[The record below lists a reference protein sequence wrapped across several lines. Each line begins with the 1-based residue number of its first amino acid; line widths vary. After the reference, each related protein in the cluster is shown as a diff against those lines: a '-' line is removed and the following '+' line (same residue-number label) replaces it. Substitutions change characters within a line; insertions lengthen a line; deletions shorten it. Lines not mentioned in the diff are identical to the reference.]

1 MLGISRSGVQKVMMN
16 ACYKKQ
22 PLIIRQSTEKKGKP
36 AYFVLWDI
44 ETNQPA
50 QPGEDDDQ
58 PETTPC
64 DNLVPTVASAYNSRP
79 TSLSARSE
87 PRADLNP
94 AHAQADAGHHGDGV
108 DSRPSVPITDPS
120 LLLQT
125 QTATVLSFKNMAV
138 DGSEPSSSKP
148 QATKVQ
154 EGICVD
160 SETGEVVPTPNNS
173 ITLEDGRLIDT
184 DTGEI
189 INGQLDPLTIDDFET
204 LLHRKLQ
211 GKDKDKQRTLR
222 HYYRKKYAES
232 GVIPEAL
239 EDRHSIRDG
248 RIVAGR
254 KSQLDPAIAQRFIDM
269 VKCSNDKSDP
279 KNYHTAAH
287 CKVTIFHREL
297 EYELKQTIPIQSLYT
312 LVRKHGLS
320 PYFERID
327 DNETPA
333 KAPKFI
339 LSVPVGESL
348 LLDGVG
354 ADYFTVNRD
363 GKPFYPWWINFM
375 DYGSRRIQ
383 AIHAYYSESNEA
395 SVDILN
401 RYLIENRHAHAVVKM
416 RPDNAKGFLNL
427 KRCIT
432 EINQRKKA
440 RPGGFTMIDDF
451 SRVGTPV
458 DKAALESSH
467 RALHDF
473 ERYIINRFKD
483 RITGQSQKQ
492 KKFGNGF
499 RTITVTHL
507 DITLEELNA
516 SGVIQE
522 YQRQHNNLPHK
533 PTVNGK
539 QTTWILDDAGEP
551 VLDNDGK
558 KMKWIPEPIWQ
569 RHLADN
575 ETFTFDEADLEAN
588 RIYGYTKHKGTITK
602 QGYVQYKTEKYFVS
616 NRSLYSR
623 VRGTEIQY
631 SIIGGGKIALFN
643 AQQDGVYLGE
653 AICLQAPV
661 KPQKIIDME
670 QKKIDKAVGKS
681 LYRNIVDQFAP
692 FEMFFNEDE
701 INNLINQGLTEA
713 ITQAV
718 LAIPKVYLQE
728 NKIKQYNFFKAE
740 AKELIGQAKG
750 PKAVNGI
757 TR

>member
-1 MLGISRSGVQKVMMN
+1 MLI
-16 ACYKKQ
+16 
-22 PLIIRQSTEKKGKP
+22 P
-36 AYFVLWDI
+36 
-44 ETNQPA
+44 
-50 QPGEDDDQ
+50 
-58 PETTPC
+58 
-64 DNLVPTVASAYNSRP
+64 
-79 TSLSARSE
+79 
-87 PRADLNP
+87 
-94 AHAQADAGHHGDGV
+94 
-108 DSRPSVPITDPS
+108 
-120 LLLQT
+120 
-125 QTATVLSFKNMAV
+125 
-138 DGSEPSSSKP
+138 
-148 QATKVQ
+148 
-154 EGICVD
+154 
-160 SETGEVVPTPNNS
+160 
-173 ITLEDGRLIDT
+173 
-184 DTGEI
+184 
-189 INGQLDPLTIDDFET
+189 
-204 LLHRKLQ
+204 
-211 GKDKDKQRTLR
+211 KDKNKQRGLR
-222 HYYRKKYAES
+222 HYYRQKYAKT
-232 GVIPEAL
+232 GIIPEAIQ
-239 EDRHSIRDG
+239 DQHSIRDG

-254 KSQLDPAIAQRFIDM
+254 KSSLDPAIARRFIEM
-269 VKCSNDKSDP
+269 VQGSNDKSNP

-297 EYELKQTIPIQSLYT
+297 EYELKQTVSIQSLYS
-312 LVRKHGLS
+312 LVRKHGLNH
-320 PYFERID
+320 YFERID

-333 KAPKFI
+333 KAPSFI
-339 LSVPVGESL
+339 LSEPVGASL

-354 ADYFTVNRD
+354 ADYFTVN
-363 GKPFYPWWINFM
+363 GKGKRIYPWWINFM

-401 RYLIENRHAHAVVKM
+401 RYLIENRHAHAVVKL

-432 EINQRKKA
+432 EINRRKKA

-467 RALHDF
+467 RALHNF

-483 RITGQSQKQ
+483 RIVDQSEKQ
-492 KKFGNGF
+492 KKFGNSF

-522 YQRQHNNLPHK
+522 YQRQHNNLAHK

-539 QTTWILDDAGEP
+539 QTTWMLDSAGEP
-551 VLDNDGK
+551 MRDNDGK
-558 KMKWIPEPIWQ
+558 KIKWIPEPIWQ

-588 RIYGYTKHKGTITK
+588 RIYGYSKHKGTITK
-602 QGYVQYKTEKYFVS
+602 QGYVQYQSEKYFVS
-616 NRSLYSR
+616 DRSLYSR
-623 VRGTEIQY
+623 TGGTEIQY

-653 AICLQAPV
+653 AIALQAPV
-661 KPQKIIDME
+661 KPQKIVDME
-670 QKKIDKAVGKS
+670 QKKIEKATGQS
-681 LYRNIVDQFAP
+681 NYRTIVDQFAP
-692 FEMFFNEDE
+692 FEMFFNEGE
-701 INNLINQGLTEA
+701 IRQLIDQGLTEA
-713 ITQAV
+713 ITKAALAV
-718 LAIPKVYLQE
+718 PKVYMQE

-740 AKELIGQAKG
+740 AKELISQARS